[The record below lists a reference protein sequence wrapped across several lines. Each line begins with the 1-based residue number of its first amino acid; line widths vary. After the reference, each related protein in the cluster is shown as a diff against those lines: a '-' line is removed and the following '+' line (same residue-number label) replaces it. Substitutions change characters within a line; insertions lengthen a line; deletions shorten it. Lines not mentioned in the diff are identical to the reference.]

1 MPQDSVTY
9 GVTRIRC
16 HEKGLLGQDKLQ
28 RILDGSAEEAVR
40 QLVDMGYGGLPDA
53 TAADAEQMVSNE
65 LAAAYALV
73 KEVSFAP
80 AVTNVFLMK
89 ADVHNLK
96 LLLKLRLTG
105 SGEAPALMQGGVYAP
120 DALKRMVEAADYR
133 DLPPQF
139 QAVLSAMEQD
149 FQSSVD
155 PARIS
160 TALDGAYVQYAYDTK
175 HPLVLSYFKARADF
189 DNVLAML
196 RLRQTGGSAERLRS
210 MLLPEGAIP
219 HAALL
224 AALDAP
230 MEGIARLVAMGPARA
245 GILRGL
251 DALQKGEGIAVLERE
266 RDDYLIKQVGGA
278 RFDNDTIAPVV
289 AYLLAREQEAVC
301 IRLVL
306 TAKRNGLP
314 DSIITE
320 RLRGLYGW

>member
-16 HEKGLLGQDKLQ
+16 HEKGLLGSDNLQ
-28 RILDGSAEEAVR
+28 RMLDGSAEEAVR

-65 LAAAYALV
+65 LAAAYGLV

-80 AVTNVFLMK
+80 AITDVFLLK

-105 SGEAPALMQGGVYAP
+105 SGETPGLVRGGVYAP
-120 DALKRMVEAADYR
+120 EILEHMVEAADYR
-133 DLPPQF
+133 ELPPQF
-139 QAVLSAMEQD
+139 QDALSALEQD
-149 FQSSVD
+149 FQSGVD

-160 TALDGAYVQYAYDTK
+160 TALDGAYVQYAYDTEN
-175 HPLVLSYFKARADF
+175 PLVVSYFKARADY

-196 RLRQTGGSAERLRS
+196 RLRNTGGSPDRLRL
-210 MLLPEGAIP
+210 MLLPEGDIP
-219 HAALL
+219 HSALAAALEAPIESVAKL
-224 AALDAP
+224 AT
-230 MEGIARLVAMGPARA
+230 GPART

-251 DALQKGEGIAVLERE
+251 EALQKGESLAVLERE
-266 RDDYLIKQVGGA
+266 RDNYLIKQLGGA
-278 RFDNDTIAPVV
+278 RFDNTTIASVV
-289 AYLLAREQEAVC
+289 AYLLAKEQEAICV
-301 IRLVL
+301 RLIL